1 VKRLLA
7 PSAALLWGLQ
17 IAFLI
22 PTLALILVNLHDA
35 STAEV
40 GWILTVY
47 NASGFVAALLVPSYA
62 DRREDYL
69 RPMLACG
76 VLTLV
81 LALALAFTSSLP
93 VAVVALVVV
102 GGPAGVGSTMLF
114 AHLRHSGATPAD
126 IVNTRAIVSVAWI
139 AGPPLATLI
148 IGAFGNRAIL
158 LAIGAIAV
166 LTIAATAVMISQRST
181 AHDHDR
187 SARPAEDDHLA
198 LRKRAVILIV
208 AAFVLLQAAN
218 ATVTS
223 IMTLFVTETMRID
236 MIWAGIALGVA
247 AGLEVPA
254 LVLIGRLSL
263 RFSSLRLIVTGC
275 VAGIAYYVAKAIAH
289 GLRRRAHHAHRPPT
303 AQRLVLRRHRRRGT
317 DTVPTDDSPAG
328 TVDRPLHEHPTV
340 RRDRVWTDHRPWLDN
355 CPRKPC
361 HLPRLR
367 PPHRPR
373 AGSHRDGGPTEGTA
387 RDSRPASSDAVARV
401 G

>member
-1 VKRLLA
+1 VKRLLV

-22 PTLALILVNLHDA
+22 PTLALILVTLYDA

-81 LALALAFTSSLP
+81 LALVLAFTTSLP
-93 VAVVALVVV
+93 VAIVALVVL

-114 AHLRHSGATPAD
+114 AHLRHSGATPAG

-166 LTIAATAVMISQRST
+166 LTVATTAVMISQRST
-181 AHDHDR
+181 ASDHDG
-187 SARPAEDDHLA
+187 SARPTEDDHLT

-236 MIWAGIALGVA
+236 VIWAGIALGVA

-275 VAGIAYYVAKAIAH
+275 VAGIAYYVAMAYVTGPAMLIALQPLNAWCFAAIAGV
-289 GLRRRAHHAHRPPT
+289 GLTLFQQMIPRPGLSTGLYMNTRRVGAIVSGPIIALGSTTALGNRGIFLACGLLIVLALVVIATAARQREPRPT
-303 AQRLVLRRHRRRGT
+303 AYLAH
-317 DTVPTDDSPAG
+317 
-328 TVDRPLHEHPTV
+328 
-340 RRDRVWTDHRPWLDN
+340 
-355 CPRKPC
+355 
-361 HLPRLR
+361 
-367 PPHRPR
+367 
-373 AGSHRDGGPTEGTA
+373 
-387 RDSRPASSDAVARV
+387 
-401 G
+401 

>member
-1 VKRLLA
+1 M
-7 PSAALLWGLQ
+7 LWGLQ

-22 PTLALILVNLHDA
+22 PTLALILVTLYDP

-76 VLTLV
+76 VRTLV
-81 LALALAFTSSLP
+81 LALVLAFTTSLP

-102 GGPAGVGSTMLF
+102 GGPAGVGGTMLF

-158 LAIGAIAV
+158 FAIGAIAV
-166 LTIAATAVMISQRST
+166 LTIATTAVMISQRST
-181 AHDHDR
+181 APDHDG
-187 SARPAEDDHLA
+187 SAKPAEDDHLA
-198 LRKRAVILIV
+198 LRKRAVVLIV
-208 AAFVLLQAAN
+208 VAFVLLRAAN

-236 MIWAGIALGVA
+236 VILAGIALGVA

-254 LVLIGRLSL
+254 LVLIGRLSR

-275 VAGIAYYVAKAIAH
+275 VAGIAYYVAMAYVTGPASPSNRSTP
-289 GLRRRAHHAHRPPT
+289 GASPR
-303 AQRLVLRRHRRRGT
+303 
-317 DTVPTDDSPAG
+317 SPA
-328 TVDRPLHEHPTV
+328 
-340 RRDRVWTDHRPWLDN
+340 
-355 CPRKPC
+355 
-361 HLPRLR
+361 
-367 PPHRPR
+367 
-373 AGSHRDGGPTEGTA
+373 
-387 RDSRPASSDAVARV
+387 SD
-401 G
+401 

>member
-1 VKRLLA
+1 VKRLLV

-22 PTLALILVNLHDA
+22 PTLALILVTLYGA

-40 GWILTVY
+40 GWILAVY
-47 NASGFVAALLVPSYA
+47 NASGFVASLLVPSYA

-76 VLTLV
+76 VLTLI
-81 LALALAFTSSLP
+81 LALVLAFTTSLP
-93 VAVVALVVV
+93 VAVVALVVL
-102 GGPAGVGSTMLF
+102 GGPAGVGSTLLF
-114 AHLRHSGATPAD
+114 AHLRHSGATPTD

-166 LTIAATAVMISQRST
+166 LVIATTAVMISQQS
-181 AHDHDR
+181 AAPDHE
-187 SARPAEDDHLA
+187 SPARAADDHLA
-198 LRKRAVILIV
+198 LRRRAVVLIV

-236 MIWAGIALGVA
+236 VIWAGIALGVA

-275 VAGIAYYVAKAIAH
+275 VAGIAYYVAMAYVTGPVMLLALQPLNAWCFAAIAGV
-289 GLRRRAHHAHRPPT
+289 GLTLFQQMIPRPGLSTGLYMNTRRVGAIVSGPIIALGSTTALGNRGIFLACGLLIVLALVVIAAAARQREPRPT
-303 AQRLVLRRHRRRGT
+303 ADL
-317 DTVPTDDSPAG
+317 
-328 TVDRPLHEHPTV
+328 
-340 RRDRVWTDHRPWLDN
+340 
-355 CPRKPC
+355 
-361 HLPRLR
+361 
-367 PPHRPR
+367 
-373 AGSHRDGGPTEGTA
+373 A
-387 RDSRPASSDAVARV
+387 R
-401 G
+401 